1 MEITEYT
8 FGRITING
16 ETYQTDVIIT
26 PQDVKDN
33 WRRKVGHNL
42 AIEDLADVMT
52 TKPEIVIIGSGYY
65 GRMRIPQA
73 TRDYLEEQG
82 IQLVVAKTAEA
93 IDRFNHL
100 QQECARIVAALHLTC

>member
-1 MEITEYT
+1 MQITEYT

-100 QQECARIVAALHLTC
+100 QQECARIVAGLHLTC

>member
-1 MEITEYT
+1 MQITEYT

>member
-1 MEITEYT
+1 MQITEYT

-52 TKPEIVIIGSGYY
+52 TQPEIVIIGSGYY